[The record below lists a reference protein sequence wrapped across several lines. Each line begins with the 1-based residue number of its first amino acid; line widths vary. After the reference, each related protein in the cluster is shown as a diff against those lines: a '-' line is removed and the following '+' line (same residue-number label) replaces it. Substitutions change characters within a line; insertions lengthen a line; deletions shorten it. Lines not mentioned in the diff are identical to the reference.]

1 MAIIYENNSVN
12 KLKINVEGLLAND
25 YTFGHRFLKNQKIYI
40 KGVSDYFEALTNHL
54 VIADQG
60 QRRELIQNKYQK
72 IEKKFD
78 ISANKDEKLLEE
90 VFRSRGMAYR
100 TLR

>member
-1 MAIIYENNSVN
+1 MRWGNGNSRWVRPLRNIMAIIYENNSVN

-25 YTFGHRFLKNQKIYI
+25 YTFGHRFSKNQKIYI

-60 QRRELIQNKYQK
+60 QRRELILEQ
-72 IEKKFD
+72 
-78 ISANKDEKLLEE
+78 ISKN
-90 VFRSRGMAYR
+90 
-100 TLR
+100 